1 MEELF
6 LFPVCGLLLIF
17 GAFVVGM
24 FGFWIWMLI
33 DCATREAE
41 GTNKITWILILIFVQ
56 PPILGAVIYLLAR
69 KLPRDKRKAPGS

>member
-6 LFPVCGLLLIF
+6 LFPFCGLLLIF

-24 FGFWIWMLI
+24 FGFWIWM
-33 DCATREAE
+33 
-41 GTNKITWILILIFVQ
+41 LILIFVQ